1 MGWKCLSSP
10 FRHIGRFGTLAFWH
24 IGPFR
29 GKGPGG
35 FLSPTEVAPGTV
47 LGLACPLFPP
57 LLSLYH
63 HYGYFSRGGGVMT
76 PPSCPGLCFQWGS
89 HLFAPISSSSPPGG
103 AGGTPGRTSLG
114 LSPSSGQY
122 VFCRILM
129 KILYGPC
136 LEFPHH
142 WAPYHGSGGYF
153 LKVVLPPS

>member
-1 MGWKCLSSP
+1 MPIISVSAHWP
-10 FRHIGRFGTLAFWH
+10 FRHISLSAHWSLQGEGAWGL
-24 IGPFR
+24 PLPNR
-29 GKGPGG
+29 GCPWDSSGPG
-35 FLSPTEVAPGTV
+35 LS
-47 LGLACPLFPP
+47 LIPP

-129 KILYGPC
+129 KILSGPC

-153 LKVVLPPS
+153 LKVVSPPS